1 MFYRK
6 VLLLLFSFI
15 FVSMV
20 YAQENASVADEAQN
34 QADKIAD
41 VAAEL
46 QRMVAEADSSGDKK
60 LKGCVEG
67 ILGNA
72 KTLVSSASGMVP
84 RIASLAEAGKADEA
98 AAQLEALNGMADSA
112 DQLLAKAQSC
122 EGGDTN
128 KAQTKKES
136 DSQNKKPATGN
147 PNAPATV
154 NANLN
159 TADAAA
165 ESDSNADAGAEESG
179 VDDNTS
185 VSDAMSLD
193 MGADMVTET
202 ERNVEGTDHAD
213 AAGADASDIQQSG
226 NETAADDF
234 TTAQTPTDTTS
245 EPLPEHEP
253 EEIEQSP
260 TR

>member
-1 MFYRK
+1 
-6 VLLLLFSFI
+6 
-15 FVSMV
+15 MV

-46 QRMVAEADSSGDKK
+46 QRMVAEADSAGDKK

-165 ESDSNADAGAEESG
+165 ESDSKAESDTNAEESG

-193 MGADMVTET
+193 MGSDMVTET
-202 ERNVEGTDHAD
+202 ERNVEGSDAAD